1 MKLSL
6 ILAVAARHI
15 SNLAN
20 ELEQIENGEHA
31 LTGKTS
37 VNSSN
42 EPQTE
47 TQSEPSKRTR
57 RTKAQMEAD
66 KATPEVETQMEVPPV
81 IEETE
86 TPPEIPQEALVQST
100 LDDFRRLGN
109 DVCRSS
115 PSGRAKIDALLK
127 KLGVKHSSELTAEQ
141 INIACAECLNILQ
154 AGKAANEF

>member
-37 VNSSN
+37 VNEN
-42 EPQTE
+42 NDA
-47 TQSEPSKRTR
+47 QSEPAKRTR

-66 KATPEVETQMEVPPV
+66 KAKPEVETQMEVPPV

-86 TPPEIPQEALVQST
+86 TPPEIPQEALTQST

-115 PSGRAKIDALLK
+115 ASGRAKIDALLK